1 MYMYALICRGC
12 LLKWFSIMLIIIAFT
27 IALQLAV
34 KTTQF
39 ISGTHFMDTIAVL
52 MSHIIIWWVVHCVTC
67 TYTDNESTHGVSNKL
82 ICTYVHPSIQPMG
95 ICSRACIYTFSLFGV
110 QVVWTFHIPA
120 MYSYLT
126 LLWEGLD
133 CLNFDYKEVWI
144 FGYLTF
150 PFISHQLHVQ
160 FFSLQFSLC
169 ESVM

>member
-1 MYMYALICRGC
+1 MCYKLTCIVLFYWPLNCVWFYYLLYMYMYALICRGC

-27 IALQLAV
+27 IVLQLAV

-82 ICTYVHPSIQPMG
+82 ICTCVHPSIQPMG

-110 QVVWTFHIPA
+110 QLFIYQQCTVIF
-120 MYSYLT
+120 
-126 LLWEGLD
+126 
-133 CLNFDYKEVWI
+133 LNCGKVLI
-144 FGYLTF
+144 VL
-150 PFISHQLHVQ
+150 I
-160 FFSLQFSLC
+160 
-169 ESVM
+169 